1 MLKYRTYTIAYLS
14 MKCTNCITIINH
26 ISLIIGMN
34 TLGWDCLVIPG
45 AKKGTASATLAGEKF
60 CGHSEG
66 LVDAADGAETTVCS
80 KS

>member
-1 MLKYRTYTIAYLS
+1 
-14 MKCTNCITIINH
+14 
-26 ISLIIGMN
+26 MN